1 MGVMS
6 ASNRAARR
14 AALARQQHQRDEFMW
29 RQDQRRQEQAHRDL
43 LRDSD
48 AADAERART
57 EERVRVIMAR
67 AQADAERA
75 VTEVAKRYGAEEKRL
90 LGQPVVRYTG
100 ATRNLAGGL
109 VVWHWRAACSP
120 ALAARLGVQRADAGP
135 LCVLRPCGG
144 LTETDS
150 APDVFASLDASLLD
164 DPEFMNWAGAVAEL
178 WHEDV
183 TTRYQI
189 LGKLRDD
196 DWWARVSESA
206 GIADSQT
213 GTESLA
219 GRYGAVERKI
229 TTVGIPSVAGV
240 EVTQDGL
247 EISFEHAP
255 NASASKW
262 AKGLDLLKNGFRAAG
277 MDSSNLRLTD
287 STDGGVVLRFDDAPS
302 SFPKAVAPP
311 VTEPVASV
319 EGAKRRYKE
328 FRWQLGL
335 DARGNVIAPSI
346 REVFHVLAVGGTG
359 SGKSVWVRGL
369 IESARLSGFR
379 VYLGDGKMSDYPALE
394 NAPGVV
400 MRSSDAAQHVVLV
413 AEVHDE
419 MIRRQAVAEQRKREG
434 HPDPFDFEPVLC
446 VLDEFASMR
455 GDVLEFVANKKQAM
469 EPWLNAIAAVTRKGR
484 ELKIHLVLA
493 SQDLYVENIP
503 NQWQANF
510 QLLVSL
516 GEIEDKTLD
525 TKFIPDTLKDEAK
538 RVGARITRK
547 DRGRGLFVDKANPAA
562 IRITEF
568 QSYYS
573 FSPGSTLL
581 TPGAPADV
589 APPTDEVRSV
599 WEQQQAGAERMPRLY
614 PRIGIRV
621 ENGEWAKDASVTEL
635 MAVPTVALD
644 DADGRP
650 VPSMVKYDQRTPE
663 WLGREQATITAQRGS
678 APTTKSPV
686 TPPVSAPAD
695 ITGMSESERRE
706 AVRQEAI
713 RLGLL
718 PDAESVE
725 EQEQSEVTETDETPK
740 RPSTGGISL

>member
-1 MGVMS
+1 MGLMAS
-6 ASNRAARR
+6 SNRAARR

-29 RQDQRRQEQAHRDL
+29 RQDVRRQEQAHRDL
-43 LRDSD
+43 LRDSEQ
-48 AADAERART
+48 ADAERERT
-57 EERVRVIMAR
+57 VERVKTIMAK
-67 AQADAERA
+67 AQADAEKA
-75 VTEVAKRYGAEEKRL
+75 AGEVARRYGAEEKRL

-100 ATRNLAGGL
+100 ATRSLAGGL
-109 VVWHWRAACSP
+109 VVWHWRAACPP
-120 ALAARLGVQRADAGP
+120 ALAARLGVQRNDAGP
-135 LCVLRPCGG
+135 LAVLRPGGG
-144 LTETDS
+144 LVAGDS
-150 APDVFASLDASLLD
+150 APDVFVGLDASLLD
-164 DPEFMNWAGAVAEL
+164 DMEFMAWAAQVAEL
-178 WHEDV
+178 WHGYV
-183 TTRYQI
+183 TERYGI
-189 LGKLRDD
+189 LARLRDD
-196 DWWARVSESA
+196 EWFARLAESA
-206 GIADSQT
+206 GIADSASS
-213 GTESLA
+213 TESLT
-219 GRYGAVERKI
+219 GRFGAVERKV
-229 TTVGIPSVAGV
+229 TTVGIPSIAGV
-240 EVTQDGL
+240 EIGQDGL
-247 EISFEHAP
+247 ELVFSHSP

-262 AKGLDLLKNGFRAAG
+262 TKGLDLLRNGFRAAG
-277 MDSSNLRLTD
+277 MESSHLRLADTA
-287 STDGGVVLRFDDAPS
+287 DGGVRMVFDDAPS
-302 SFPKAVAPP
+302 SFPTAIAPP
-311 VTEPVASV
+311 VTQPVASV
-319 EGAKRRYKE
+319 EEAKRRYKE

-400 MRSSDAAQHVVLV
+400 MRSSDAAQHIVLT

-419 MIRRQAVAEQRKREG
+419 MVRRQAVAEQRKREG

-469 EPWLNAIAAVTRKGR
+469 EPWLNAIAAITRKGR

-538 RVGARITRK
+538 RVGARITRR

-589 APPTDEVRSV
+589 APPTEEVRAV
-599 WEQQQAGAERMPRLY
+599 WEQQQEAAERMPRLY
-614 PRIGIRV
+614 PRVGIKV
-621 ENGEWAKDASVTEL
+621 EKGEWAKDASVTEL

-663 WLGREQATITAQRGS
+663 WLGREQVTITAQRGS
-678 APTTKSPV
+678 APTTRTTV
-686 TPPVSAPAD
+686 TPPAPAPAD
-695 ITGMSESERRE
+695 ITEMSDSERRE
-706 AVRQEAI
+706 AVRREAI

-725 EQEQSEVTETDETPK
+725 EPEMTEKPEENTMTK
-740 RPSTGGISL
+740 RPSTNGYSL

>member
-1 MGVMS
+1 MS
-6 ASNRAARR
+6 GSNRAARR

-29 RQDQRRQEQAHRDL
+29 RQDQRRAEQAHRDL

-57 EERVRVIMAR
+57 EERVKTIMAR
-67 AQADAERA
+67 AQSDAERA
-75 VTEVAKRYGAEEKRL
+75 VAEVGKRFAAEEKRL
-90 LGQPVVRYTG
+90 LSAPITRYSG

-109 VVWHWRAACSP
+109 VVWHWKATCSP

-135 LCVLRPCGG
+135 LAVLRPGGG
-144 LTETDS
+144 LVAGDS
-150 APDVFASLDASLLD
+150 APDVFAGLDASLLD
-164 DPEFMNWAGAVAEL
+164 DAEFMSWAGTVAEI
-178 WHEDV
+178 WHGDV
-183 TTRYQI
+183 TARYGI
-189 LGKLRDD
+189 LGRLRDD
-196 DWWARVSESA
+196 EWWARVSESA

-219 GRYGAVERKI
+219 GRYGAVERKV
-229 TTVGIPSVAGV
+229 TTIGIPSIQGV
-240 EVTQDGL
+240 EIGQDGL
-247 EISFEHAP
+247 EIVFAHAP
-255 NASASKW
+255 SASAAKW
-262 AKGLDLLKNGFRAAG
+262 AGKLDLLRNGFRAAG
-277 MDSSNLRLTD
+277 MNASHLRLADTA
-287 STDGGVVLRFDDAPS
+287 DGGVRMVFDDAPS
-302 SFPKAVAPP
+302 SFPTAIAPP

-319 EGAKRRYKE
+319 EEAKRRYKE

-419 MIRRQAVAEQRKREG
+419 MVRRQAVAEQRKREG
-434 HPDPFDFEPVLC
+434 HPDPFDFEPILC

-455 GDVLEFVANKKQAM
+455 GDVLEFLGNKKPAM
-469 EPWLNAIAAVTRKGR
+469 EPWLNAIAAITRKGR

-599 WEQQQAGAERMPRLY
+599 WEQQQEAAERMPRLY
-614 PRIGIRV
+614 SRVGIRV
-621 ENGEWAKDASVTEL
+621 ENGKWAKDASVTEL

-644 DADGRP
+644 DADGNP
-650 VPSMVKYDQRTPE
+650 LLNLAQYDQRLPE
-663 WLGREQATITAQRGS
+663 WLGREQVTITAQRGS
-678 APTTKSPV
+678 APTTRTRV

-718 PDAESVE
+718 PADEVV
-725 EQEQSEVTETDETPK
+725 EQSEVVEETEENTMTK
-740 RPSTGGISL
+740 RPSTNGYSL

>member
-1 MGVMS
+1 M
-6 ASNRAARR
+6 ASPNRAARR
-14 AALARQQHQRDEFMW
+14 AALARQQHARDEFMW

-43 LRDSD
+43 LRDAD
-48 AADAERART
+48 QADAERERT
-57 EERVRVIMAR
+57 AERVRVIMAR

-75 VTEVAKRYGAEEKRL
+75 VAEVSKRFAAEERRL
-90 LGQPVVRYTG
+90 LSAPITRYSG

-109 VVWHWRAACSP
+109 VVWHWRAACPP
-120 ALAARLGVQRADAGP
+120 ALAARLGVQRTDAGP
-135 LCVLRPCGG
+135 LAVLRPGGG
-144 LTETDS
+144 LVAGDS
-150 APDVFASLDASLLD
+150 APDVFVGLDTTLLD
-164 DPEFMNWAGAVAEL
+164 DAEFLSWASTVAEL
-178 WHEDV
+178 WHGDV
-183 TTRYQI
+183 TERYQI
-189 LGKLRDD
+189 LGRLRDD
-196 DWWARVSESA
+196 DWWSRLAESA

-213 GTESLA
+213 GTESLQ
-219 GRYGAVERKI
+219 GRYGAVERKV
-229 TTVGIPSVAGV
+229 TTIGIPSIQGV
-240 EVTQDGL
+240 EIGQDGL
-247 EISFEHAP
+247 EIEFSHGP

-262 AKGLDLLKNGFRAAG
+262 AKGLDLLRNGFRAQG
-277 MDSSNLRLTD
+277 MDSSNLRLADTA
-287 STDGGVVLRFDDAPS
+287 DGGVRMVFDDAPS
-302 SFPKAVAPP
+302 SFPAAVAPP

-319 EGAKRRYKE
+319 EGAKKRYKE

-419 MIRRQAVAEQRKREG
+419 MVRRQAVAEQRKREG

-469 EPWLNAIAAVTRKGR
+469 EPWLNAIAAITRKGR

-589 APPTDEVRSV
+589 APPTDEVRVV
-599 WEQQQAGAERMPRLY
+599 WEQQQEAAKRMPRLY
-614 PRIGIRV
+614 SRVGIRV
-621 ENGEWAKDASVTEL
+621 ENGDWAKDSSVTAL

-650 VPSMVKYDQRTPE
+650 VPNLAQYDQRLPD
-663 WLGREQATITAQRGS
+663 WLGREQVTITAQRGS
-678 APTTKSPV
+678 APTTRTRV

-695 ITGMSESERRE
+695 ITEMTDIERRE
-706 AVRQEAI
+706 AVRREAI

-718 PDAESVE
+718 PADEVVE
-725 EQEQSEVTETDETPK
+725 QDEQTKKSEENTTVK
-740 RPSTGGISL
+740 RPSVNGYSL